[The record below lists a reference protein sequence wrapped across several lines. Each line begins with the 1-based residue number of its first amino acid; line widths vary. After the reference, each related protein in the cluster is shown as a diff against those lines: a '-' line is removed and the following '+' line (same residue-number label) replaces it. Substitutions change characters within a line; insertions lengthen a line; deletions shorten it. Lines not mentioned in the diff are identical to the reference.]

1 MMTKRGR
8 QFGAWPQQHLRIAC
22 DLQELREIHE
32 AVPDTRRRAVV
43 LLALPTI
50 IEELLEVELR
60 TRQSAV
66 VMRRIPAEGKAGEVV
81 AEIIGQLEIAAVLA
95 REALVVLKGEN

>member
-22 DLQELREIHE
+22 DLQELREIHD
-32 AVPDTRRRAVV
+32 AVPDTRRRVVV

-50 IEELLEVELR
+50 VEALAEIALR

-66 VMRRIPAEGKAGEVV
+66 VLRHIPADGNEKAVL
-81 AEIIGQLEIAAVLA
+81 AETISQVEIAASLAQEVLA
-95 REALVVLKGEN
+95 ALRGE

>member
-32 AVPDTRRRAVV
+32 AVPDTRLRVTV
-43 LLALPTI
+43 LLGLPTI
-50 IEELLEVELR
+50 V
-60 TRQSAV
+60 
-66 VMRRIPAEGKAGEVV
+66 KAL
-81 AEIIGQLEIAAVLA
+81 AEI
-95 REALVVLKGEN
+95 